1 MELKEDLKAGDEI
14 TIQIAPFGEYPAE
27 TVGGTQLVEVFDREG
42 FEKII
47 ETWKQDGGK
56 LIRADFD
63 HASEITDSTVAS
75 GWLKDLHIDDE
86 RGLMGTLVVSESG
99 ASALNGLDYR
109 FGSPTLILDDSGRP
123 VQLVSFA
130 LTNRPRLDN
139 MDAVYNMA
147 ETKTP
152 SIVNRNDEENS
163 GKGEVKEKDNSPDAE
178 KAEEEP
184 KAEMVNNTE
193 EEKNMDELKSIL
205 GLPPEATDE
214 DVKNSVKEM
223 VDKLKAIADEEI
235 AEEAEEAVNECGVEE
250 DKKEE
255 VVNCY
260 KQNPALVKSVLNCF
274 KKQPAKMVC
283 NAQKAVKPE
292 LTDAEKLKR
301 EYAALKGGKDK
312 VDFLKAHPSMKL

>member
-63 HASEITDSTVAS
+63 HASETTDSTVAS
-75 GWLKDLHIDDE
+75 GWLKDLYIDDDK
-86 RGLMGTLVVSESG
+86 GLMGTLVVSESG

-139 MDAVYNMA
+139 MDAVYNMT
-147 ETKTP
+147 ETP
-152 SIVNRNDEENS
+152 ADVNRNDEENS
-163 GKGEVKEKDNSPDAE
+163 GKGEGEEKDNSPDAE

-184 KAEMVNNTE
+184 KAEIVNNT
-193 EEKNMDELKSIL
+193 EEKNMDELKAIL

-214 DVKNSVKEM
+214 DVKASVKEM

-235 AEEAEEAVNECGVEE
+235 AEEAVEAVNECGIED

-274 KKQPAKMVC
+274 KKQPAKMVI
-283 NAQKAVKPE
+283 NSQDAIKPE
-292 LTDAEKLKR
+292 LANEKLKR
-301 EYAALKGGKDK
+301 EYSELKGGKDK
-312 VDFLKAHPSMKL
+312 VEWLKSHPSFKL